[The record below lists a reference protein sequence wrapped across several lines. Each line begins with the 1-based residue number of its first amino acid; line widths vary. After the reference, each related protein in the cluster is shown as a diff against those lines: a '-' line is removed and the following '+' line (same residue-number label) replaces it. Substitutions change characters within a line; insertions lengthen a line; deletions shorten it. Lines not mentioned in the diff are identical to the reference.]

1 MENNNEEQI
10 RNKFEKILQY
20 ENNKDALID
29 YFYGRIDSCPIF
41 KNYYGYDDIFRFYF
55 DENTSEEDK
64 KALSRYAATV
74 IKYIYKGDTANIIL
88 RLCIGEDL
96 EKVLIESYNI
106 IYEREYGTKYAK
118 SGLIHNEANKYIQIQ
133 VNNLG
138 GVFRIRILYS

>member
-10 RNKFEKILQY
+10 RNKFEKIFQY

-74 IKYIYKGDTANIIL
+74 IKYIYIKVIL
-88 RLCIGEDL
+88 PI
-96 EKVLIESYNI
+96 
-106 IYEREYGTKYAK
+106 
-118 SGLIHNEANKYIQIQ
+118 
-133 VNNLG
+133 
-138 GVFRIRILYS
+138 